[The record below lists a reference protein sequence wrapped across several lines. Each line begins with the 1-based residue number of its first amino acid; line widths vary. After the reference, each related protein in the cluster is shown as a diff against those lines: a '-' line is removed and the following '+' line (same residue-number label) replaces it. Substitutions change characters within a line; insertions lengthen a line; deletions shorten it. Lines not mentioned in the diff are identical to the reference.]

1 MIVVDAL
8 VLAVAL
14 GDDNQQGAAARARLR
29 GEVLAAPELID
40 PEVLSIL
47 RRSVASGAST
57 ERRGADAMEDLIN
70 MPLRRAAHRP
80 LLSRCWELRHNLTC
94 YDDCYVALAE
104 TLDVALLTAD
114 GRLARAPGL
123 RCAVELLG

>member
-94 YDDCYVALAE
+94 YDACYVALAE